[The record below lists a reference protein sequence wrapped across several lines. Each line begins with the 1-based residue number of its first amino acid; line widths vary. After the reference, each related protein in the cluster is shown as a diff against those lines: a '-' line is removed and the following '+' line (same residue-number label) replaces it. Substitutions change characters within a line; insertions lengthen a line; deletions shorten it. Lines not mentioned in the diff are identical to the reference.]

1 MKDKNDES
9 FQTAD
14 IKHLKVVDKKGNKQ
28 GLFHYFKRN
37 K

>member
-14 IKHLKVVDKKGNKQ
+14 IKHLKVVDKKGNK
-28 GLFHYFKRN
+28 L
-37 K
+37 